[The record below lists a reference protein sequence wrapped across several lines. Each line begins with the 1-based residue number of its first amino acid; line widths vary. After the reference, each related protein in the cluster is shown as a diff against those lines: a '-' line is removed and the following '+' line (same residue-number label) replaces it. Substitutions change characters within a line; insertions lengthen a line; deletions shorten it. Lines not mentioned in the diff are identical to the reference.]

1 MNLTNNFTLEEFT
14 ISQEA
19 ERRGIDNTPPKNI
32 VKTLI
37 YTAENMELV
46 RNVLNSHP
54 IIISSAYRSPVVNA
68 AVGGSKNSQ
77 HMTGQAVDFTCP
89 KFGTPREIVR
99 KLKNSSLEYDQLIL
113 EFDRWVHISFSAKGN
128 RKQLFAIDRNGVH
141 QFA

>member
-19 ERRGIDNTPPKNI
+19 ERRGIDNAPPKNI

-89 KFGTPREIVR
+89 KFGTPREIVQR
-99 KLKNSSLEYDQLIL
+99 IKNSGLEYDQLIL
-113 EFDRWVHISFSAKGN
+113 EFDRWVHISFSESGN